1 MECEFCK
8 KLFSNKQTL
17 KTHQTTSKKCRKTQE
32 NPVKPIFTC
41 KFCLKECSSKVRL
54 EEHETKCIE
63 KFKIDLAEK
72 DKRIKELEEKLA
84 EKEKRLQ
91 QLDIKPKREREFD
104 TLEPLNISIAYIN
117 NAILPRINLRVVE
130 GGRNRLIKCIVE
142 NYLMENGVVRY
153 KCTDT
158 SRLSFTYQPTGGK
171 KMKDLRCRKICE
183 ILKKTDI
190 IKKCTELIHE
200 NNLSFEFL
208 ENGKAVEIES
218 LFRHIEDF
226 SKELATYL
234 C

>member
-104 TLEPLNISIAYIN
+104 TLEDCVVNIEQLKDDKISNIFDWTTQ
-117 NAILPRINLRVVE
+117 
-130 GGRNRLIKCIVE
+130 
-142 NYLMENGVVRY
+142 MESAKKKDDLADSFLQGVY
-153 KCTDT
+153 
-158 SRLSFTYQPTGGK
+158 FY
-171 KMKDLRCRKICE
+171 
-183 ILKKTDI
+183 
-190 IKKCTELIHE
+190 
-200 NNLSFEFL
+200 N
-208 ENGKAVEIES
+208 NGKP
-218 LFRHIEDF
+218 H
-226 SKELATYL
+226 KH
-234 C
+234 